1 MRVLFLAD
9 FFSNQING
17 GGESNDAVLIAHLRD
32 NDIEVTCERT
42 DTTTTEQIDDHDKI
56 IIGNF
61 IFLSPAIK
69 KHLIDNSAYL
79 IYEHDHKYVR
89 TRDPSKFP
97 NFIIPPKELVN
108 VEFYHKAQ
116 RVVVLSQICKDVME
130 KNLGNTNVHSIGSSL
145 WTKKKLEF
153 LKNCKKDKSEEFAIV
168 DSDNPTKGRP
178 SAINFC
184 QNKKIDFNLISS
196 PDQYEFLQILA
207 KHETLIFIPQ
217 VLETYCRLVAEA
229 KMLECKVYTN
239 QLLIGFMSE
248 PYKDLIGLEL
258 INRIEEKVQ
267 EALEYFYSWVSERVE
282 K

>member
-17 GGESNDAVLIAHLRD
+17 GGENNDAVLITHLRD
-32 NDIEVTCERT
+32 NNIEVTCGQT
-42 DTTTTEQIDDHDKI
+42 DSTTTEQIDAHDKI
-56 IIGNF
+56 IVGNF
-61 IFLSPAIK
+61 IFLSPTIK
-69 KHLIDNSAYL
+69 EHLIDNSTYL

-89 TRDPSKFP
+89 TRDPSRFP
-97 NFIIPPKELVN
+97 NFVIPPDELVN

-116 RVVVLSQICKDVME
+116 HVVVLSQICKDIME

-145 WTKKKLEF
+145 WTRKKLEF
-153 LKNCKKDKSEEFAIV
+153 FKNCNKDKSEEFAIV
-168 DSDNPTKGRP
+168 DSDNPTKGRHA
-178 SAINFC
+178 AINFC

-196 PDQYEFLQILA
+196 PDQYEFLQLLA

-229 KMLECKVYTN
+229 KMLGCKVYTN

-248 PYKDLIGLEL
+248 PYKDMVGLEL

-267 EALEYFYSWVSERVE
+267 EALEYFYSWISE
-282 K
+282 